1 MSVTLNSLYS
11 ATKTLKEKGKT
22 QEQIAAALNEMG
34 YKTKRG
40 AKFTQTKV
48 STMLRDLKTN
58 SPKIKAN
65 TRHPEYA
72 KAIQET
78 AKLKVLKHESD
89 KAVSLQELQYLQKE
103 VLILKERMG
112 KLANINEQR
121 HSLNIKLEQDL
132 KTQNDKIENLNKTLA
147 TAYVIIGKQVVK
159 ENS

>member
-48 STMLRDLKTN
+48 STMLRNLKTN
-58 SPKIKAN
+58 SPKIKADT
-65 TRHPEYA
+65 TRPEYA

-78 AKLKVLKHESD
+78 AKLKVLKHESN

>member
-22 QEQIAAALNEMG
+22 QEQIANALNEMG

-58 SPKIKAN
+58 NPKIKAD
-65 TRHPEYA
+65 TRHSEYA
-72 KAIQET
+72 KAIEET
-78 AKLKVLKHESD
+78 AKLKVLKHETE
-89 KAVSLQELQYLQKE
+89 KAVSLKELQYLQKE
-103 VLILKERMG
+103 VLILKERLAN
-112 KLANINEQR
+112 LANINEQR

-132 KTQNDKIENLNKTLA
+132 KTQNEKIDKLNKELV
-147 TAYVIIGKQVVK
+147 TAYVIIGKQVIK

>member
-48 STMLRDLKTN
+48 STMLRNLKTN
-58 SPKIKAN
+58 SPKIKADT
-65 TRHPEYA
+65 TRPEYA